1 MVKSYMVDVAKYQP
15 DSLAGYA
22 RAGAKAAIVQV
33 SVAKTIAAPKAKAQV
48 ESAKANG
55 LVTMG
60 YFYACFGNSIS
71 EAEAEARFAV
81 KQVEMAGIPIS
92 SFLGID
98 WEGQDNNTS
107 GGSRSNTNAILAAM
121 DTIKNAGYKPL
132 LYSSASLMRD
142 KIDSARVIAEFGTCL
157 WVASYPYGG
166 AAYNP
171 DFDYF
176 PSMKGVAIWQFTDN
190 WCGLNVDGNIGFIDL
205 VPARVK
211 VPKIKHASWQAKK
224 GTFVLGQDLMLH
236 KSPRV
241 SAPSIAKLGKGDRVA
256 YDAILQGP
264 LRLWL
269 RQPREKEGYGYIVA
283 RDKYGH
289 LLGKMLAEYE

>member
-1 MVKSYMVDVAKYQP
+1 MTKSYLVDVAKYQP
-15 DSLAGYA
+15 ENLNSYA
-22 RAGAKAAIVQV
+22 RAGAKAAIIQV
-33 SVAKTIAAPKAKAQV
+33 SVAKTIAAPKSKAQV
-48 ESAKANG
+48 ESAKTNG
-55 LVTMG
+55 LAVMG

-71 EAEAEARFAV
+71 EAEEEAGFAV
-81 KQVEMAGIPIS
+81 KQAEADGIPTG
-92 SFLGID
+92 SFLGVD

-121 DTIKNAGYKPL
+121 AVIKKAGYKPL
-132 LYSSASLMRD
+132 LYSSASLMRT

-157 WVASYPYGG
+157 WVASYPYSE
-166 AAYNP
+166 AAYSP
-171 DFDYF
+171 DFHYF

-224 GTFVLGQDLMLH
+224 GVFVLGQALELH
-236 KSPRV
+236 KSPHV

-256 YDAILQGP
+256 YDAMLQGP
-264 LRLWL
+264 LRLWI
-269 RQPREKEGYGYIVA
+269 RQPREKEGYGYMVA
-283 RDKYGH
+283 RDQYGH
-289 LLGKMLAEYE
+289 LLGKMLAK

>member
-1 MVKSYMVDVAKYQP
+1 MVKSYIVDVAKYQP
-15 DSLAGYA
+15 ENLNGYA

-33 SVAKTIAAPKAKAQV
+33 SVAKTIVAPKARAQV

-55 LVTMG
+55 LVSMG

-71 EAEAEARFAV
+71 EAEEEARFAV
-81 KQVEMAGIPIS
+81 SQAEADCIPTG
-92 SFLGID
+92 SFLGVD

-121 DTIKNAGYKPL
+121 DTIKNSGYKPL

-157 WVASYPYGG
+157 WVASYPYSR
-166 AAYNP
+166 AAYSP
-171 DFDYF
+171 DFHYF

-190 WCGLNVDGNIGFIDL
+190 WCGLNVDGNIGFISFE
-205 VPARVK
+205 PARVK
-211 VPKIKHASWQAKK
+211 ITKVKHASWQAEK
-224 GTFVLGQDLMLH
+224 GTFVLGQDLELH
-236 KSPRV
+236 KSPHV

-256 YDAILQGP
+256 YDATLQGP
-264 LRLWL
+264 LRLWI
-269 RQPREKEGYGYIVA
+269 RQPREKGYGYMVA
-283 RDKYGH
+283 RDQYGH
-289 LLGKMLAEYE
+289 LLGKMLAE